1 MAIKSRKYH
10 TKTANCLASSHNL
23 LSYCLSIV
31 DKSSF
36 FLYYD
41 SLETGCEK
49 TIFFHKRKVM
59 DSQKD
64 SFLQRFKWHIV
75 IICVAL
81 AIVVWLTIFT
91 DIFQAEETNLL
102 RQLVLMLGG
111 LVLLSAFL
119 AMLSKL
125 FNILEMLRDNSTKLE
140 EVTGAL
146 EKIHAGLTQ
155 INHST
160 RVSETAKAIAFRDVD
175 RQSLREAVLEKLQ
188 QQDFDA
194 AQQIIDE
201 IAKRPEYQELAEQL
215 RAQVEQYHTATD
227 QERINQA
234 IAHIKKLFNN
244 CHWAR
249 ASAQI
254 EGLIKTH
261 PDNKQIKSMRQ
272 ILLDKKQ
279 DRKKILLAAW
289 DDAVRGRETDRSLDI
304 LKELDLYLTPNE
316 GLALQ
321 EAARDVFRTKLHNLG
336 VQFSIAVAEK
346 QWTSAL
352 NIGEHIIKDFPNSRM
367 SEEIHGKLDVLK
379 QNVQMQNS

>member
-1 MAIKSRKYH
+1 MNS
-10 TKTANCLASSHNL
+10 
-23 LSYCLSIV
+23 
-31 DKSSF
+31 
-36 FLYYD
+36 
-41 SLETGCEK
+41 E
-49 TIFFHKRKVM
+49 
-59 DSQKD
+59 KD

-75 IICVAL
+75 VICAAL
-81 AIVVWLTIFT
+81 IIVVLLTMFT

-102 RQLVLMLGG
+102 WQLVLTLGG
-111 LVLLSAFL
+111 LVFISALL
-119 AMLSKL
+119 AMLSKV
-125 FNILEMLRDNSTKLE
+125 FKILEALRDNSAKLE
-140 EVTGAL
+140 EVAGAL

-160 RVSETAKAIAFRDVD
+160 RVSETAKAIAFRDAD
-175 RQSLREAVLEKLQ
+175 KQSLREAVLEKLQ

-194 AQQIIDE
+194 AQEIIDE
-201 IAKRPEYQELAEQL
+201 IARRPEYQELAEQL
-215 RAQVEQYHTATD
+215 RTQVEQYHTATD
-227 QERINQA
+227 QERTNQA
-234 IAHIKKLFNN
+234 TAHIEKLLNN

-254 EGLIKTH
+254 EGLIKTY
-261 PDNKQIKSMRQ
+261 PDNEQIKSMRQ

-279 DRKKILLAAW
+279 ERKKILLAAW
-289 DDAVRGRETDRSLDI
+289 DDAVRGQETDRSLDI

-321 EAARDVFRTKLHNLG
+321 EAARDAFRTKLHNLG
-336 VQFSIAVAEK
+336 VQFSIAVTEK

-352 NIGEHIIKDFPNSRM
+352 NIGRHIIKDFPNSKM

>member
-1 MAIKSRKYH
+1 MS
-10 TKTANCLASSHNL
+10 
-23 LSYCLSIV
+23 
-31 DKSSF
+31 
-36 FLYYD
+36 
-41 SLETGCEK
+41 
-49 TIFFHKRKVM
+49 
-59 DSQKD
+59 SQKD
-64 SFLQRFKWHIV
+64 SFLQRFRWHIV
-75 IICVAL
+75 IIFVAL
-81 AIVVWLTIFT
+81 VIVVLLTMFT
-91 DIFQAEETNLL
+91 DIFKAEETNLL

-111 LVLLSAFL
+111 LVFISALLT
-119 AMLSKL
+119 MLSKL

-160 RVSETAKAIAFRDVD
+160 RISETAKAIAFRDAD
-175 RQSLREAVLEKLQ
+175 RQSLREAVIEKLQ

-201 IAKRPEYQELAEQL
+201 IANRPEYEELAKQL
-215 RAQVEQYHTATD
+215 RKQVGDYHTATD

-234 IAHIKKLFNN
+234 TAHIEKLLNN

-254 EGLIKTH
+254 EGLIKAY
-261 PDNKQIKSMRQ
+261 PDNEQVKSMRQ

-279 DRKKILLAAW
+279 ERKRILLAAW
-289 DDAVRGRETDRSLDI
+289 DDAVRGQETDRSLDI

-336 VQFSIAVAEK
+336 VQFSIAVTEK

-352 NIGEHIIKDFPNSRM
+352 NIGQHIIKDFPNSRM
-367 SEEIHGKLDVLK
+367 SEEIRGKLNVLR
-379 QNVQMQNS
+379 QNVQMPSS

>member
-1 MAIKSRKYH
+1 
-10 TKTANCLASSHNL
+10 
-23 LSYCLSIV
+23 
-31 DKSSF
+31 
-36 FLYYD
+36 
-41 SLETGCEK
+41 
-49 TIFFHKRKVM
+49 M

-64 SFLQRFKWHIV
+64 SFLQQFKWHIV

-81 AIVVWLTIFT
+81 VIVVLLTMYT
-91 DIFQAEETNLL
+91 DIFQAEKTNLL

-111 LVLLSAFL
+111 LVFISALL

-125 FNILEMLRDNSTKLE
+125 FNILEALRDNSAKLE

-160 RVSETAKAIAFRDVD
+160 RVSETAKAIAFREADK
-175 RQSLREAVLEKLQ
+175 QSLREAVLEKLQ

-194 AQQIIDE
+194 AQQLIDE
-201 IAKRPEYQELAEQL
+201 IARRPEYQELAEQL
-215 RAQVEQYHTATD
+215 RTQVEQYHTATD

-234 IAHIKKLFNN
+234 TAHIEKLLNN
-244 CHWAR
+244 CHWVR

-254 EGLIKTH
+254 EGLIKAY
-261 PDNKQIKSMRQ
+261 PDNEQIKSMRQ

-279 DRKKILLAAW
+279 ERKRILLAAW
-289 DDAVRGRETDRSLDI
+289 DDAVRAQETDRSLDI

-336 VQFSIAVAEK
+336 VQFSIAVTEK
-346 QWTSAL
+346 QWTNAL
-352 NIGEHIIKDFPNSRM
+352 NIGQHIIKEFPNSRM

>member
-1 MAIKSRKYH
+1 
-10 TKTANCLASSHNL
+10 
-23 LSYCLSIV
+23 
-31 DKSSF
+31 
-36 FLYYD
+36 
-41 SLETGCEK
+41 
-49 TIFFHKRKVM
+49 M

>member
-1 MAIKSRKYH
+1 MS
-10 TKTANCLASSHNL
+10 
-23 LSYCLSIV
+23 
-31 DKSSF
+31 
-36 FLYYD
+36 
-41 SLETGCEK
+41 
-49 TIFFHKRKVM
+49 
-59 DSQKD
+59 SQKD

-81 AIVVWLTIFT
+81 VIVVILTMFT

-140 EVTGAL
+140 EVTGSL

-160 RVSETAKAIAFRDVD
+160 RVSETAKAIAFRDAD
-175 RQSLREAVLEKLQ
+175 KQSLREAVFDKLQ
-188 QQDFDA
+188 QQEFDA
-194 AQQIIDE
+194 AQQIINE
-201 IAKRPEYQELAEQL
+201 IARRPEYSDLAGQL
-215 RAQVEQYHTATD
+215 KEQVEKYHAATD
-227 QERINQA
+227 KERINQA
-234 IAHIKKLFNN
+234 VAHIERLLDN
-244 CHWAR
+244 CRWAR

-254 EGLIKTH
+254 EGLIKAY
-261 PDNKQIKSMRQ
+261 PDYEKAKLMRQ

-279 DRKKILLAAW
+279 ERKKILLAAW
-289 DDAVRGRETDRSLDI
+289 DDAVRQQETDRSLEI

-321 EAARDVFRTKLHNLG
+321 EAARDIFRTKLHNLG
-336 VQFSIAVAEK
+336 VQFSIAVTEK
-346 QWTSAL
+346 QWTGAL
-352 NIGEHIIKDFPNSRM
+352 NIGQQIIKEFPNSRM
-367 SEEIHGKLDVLK
+367 SEEIRGKLNVLE
-379 QNVQMQNS
+379 QNVQVQSG

>member
-1 MAIKSRKYH
+1 MNS
-10 TKTANCLASSHNL
+10 
-23 LSYCLSIV
+23 
-31 DKSSF
+31 
-36 FLYYD
+36 
-41 SLETGCEK
+41 E
-49 TIFFHKRKVM
+49 
-59 DSQKD
+59 KD

-75 IICVAL
+75 VICAAL
-81 AIVVWLTIFT
+81 VIVVLLTMFT
-91 DIFQAEETNLL
+91 DIFRAEETNRLW
-102 RQLVLMLGG
+102 QLVFVLGA
-111 LVLLSAFL
+111 LVFLIALL
-119 AMLSKL
+119 AMLSKV

-146 EKIHAGLTQ
+146 EKIHAGLAQ
-155 INHST
+155 IDRST
-160 RVSETAKAIAFRDVD
+160 RVSEAAKAIAFRDAD

-188 QQDFDA
+188 QQDFDT

-201 IAKRPEYQELAEQL
+201 IARRPEYQELAEQL
-215 RAQVEQYHTATD
+215 RTQVEQYHTATD
-227 QERINQA
+227 QERTNQA
-234 IAHIKKLFNN
+234 IAHIEKLLNN

-254 EGLIKTH
+254 EGLIKAY
-261 PDNKQIKSMRQ
+261 PDNEKIKSMRQ

-289 DDAVRGRETDRSLDI
+289 DDAVRGQETDRSLNI

-336 VQFSIAVAEK
+336 VQFSIAVTEK

-352 NIGEHIIKDFPNSRM
+352 NIGQHIIKDFPNSRM

-379 QNVQMQNS
+379 RNVQM

>member
-1 MAIKSRKYH
+1 
-10 TKTANCLASSHNL
+10 
-23 LSYCLSIV
+23 
-31 DKSSF
+31 
-36 FLYYD
+36 
-41 SLETGCEK
+41 
-49 TIFFHKRKVM
+49 M

-75 IICVAL
+75 IICAAL
-81 AIVVWLTIFT
+81 VIVVLLTMFT

-119 AMLSKL
+119 AMLSKV
-125 FNILEMLRDNSTKLE
+125 FKILEMLRDNSTKLE
-140 EVTGAL
+140 EVTGSL
-146 EKIHAGLTQ
+146 EKIHTGLTQ

-160 RVSETAKAIAFRDVD
+160 RVSETAKAIVFRDAD

-188 QQDFDA
+188 QQDFNA

-215 RAQVEQYHTATD
+215 RTQVEQYHTATD
-227 QERINQA
+227 QERTNQA
-234 IAHIKKLFNN
+234 IAHIEKLFNN

-254 EGLIKTH
+254 EGLIKAH
-261 PDNKQIKSMRQ
+261 PDNEQIKSMRQ

-279 DRKKILLAAW
+279 ERKKILLAAW
-289 DDAVRGRETDRSLDI
+289 DDAVRGQETDRSLDI

-336 VQFSIAVAEK
+336 VQFSIAVTEK

-352 NIGEHIIKDFPNSRM
+352 NIGRHIIKDFPNSKM

-379 QNVQMQNS
+379 QNVQVQNS

>member
-1 MAIKSRKYH
+1 
-10 TKTANCLASSHNL
+10 
-23 LSYCLSIV
+23 
-31 DKSSF
+31 
-36 FLYYD
+36 
-41 SLETGCEK
+41 
-49 TIFFHKRKVM
+49 M

-81 AIVVWLTIFT
+81 AIVIVLTMFT
-91 DIFQAEETNLL
+91 NIFQAAETNLL

-160 RVSETAKAIAFRDVD
+160 RISETAKAIAFRDVD
-175 RQSLREAVLEKLQ
+175 RQSLREAVFEKFQ
-188 QQDFDA
+188 QQDFNA
-194 AQQIIDE
+194 AQEIIDE
-201 IAKRPEYQELAEQL
+201 IAKRPEYQELAEEL
-215 RAQVEQYHTATD
+215 RAQAEKYHTANN
-227 QERINQA
+227 QELMNQV
-234 IAHIKKLFNN
+234 IAHIGKLLDD
-244 CHWAR
+244 CQWVR

-254 EGLIKTH
+254 EGLIKAY
-261 PDNKQIKSMRQ
+261 PDFERAKSMRQ

-279 DRKKILLAAW
+279 ERKKILLAAW
-289 DDAVRGRETDRSLDI
+289 DDAVRQQETDRSLEI

-321 EAARDVFRTKLHNLG
+321 EAARDAFRTKLHNLG
-336 VQFSIAVAEK
+336 VQFSMPLLKSGGPAHS
-346 QWTSAL
+346 TSANRL
-352 NIGEHIIKDFPNSRM
+352 SQIFRTAKCLRKFTGSWRSCSKASRCRA
-367 SEEIHGKLDVLK
+367 VR
-379 QNVQMQNS
+379 QA